1 MTYTKFLLP
10 ALFLILLNSNSFCQ
24 DKPPAIEVLGTA
36 TISVEPDIMNWTLN
50 IQEDNDNL
58 QEAVTKHDASLIKV
72 MNVLKQNGIEESK
85 IKTSGMRMTKKLYK
99 YGEEKKYGVYN
110 TIWFTSDKIEKYD
123 AISNEVIKIEDVYIT
138 STDLESSKAIETR
151 IQARTN
157 ALNAAKEKAQKIAE
171 VLGVTIGK
179 PIFISEAP
187 VDYWSP
193 VQSNV
198 NAVQQGSQTSG
209 STTLFSQGMISIES
223 RVKVVF
229 EIK

>member
-1 MTYTKFLLP
+1 MTYVKFLF
-10 ALFLILLNSNSFCQ
+10 AILFLILLNSNSYCQ
-24 DKPPAIEVLGTA
+24 EKPPAIEVLGTA
-36 TISVEPDIMNWTLN
+36 TISIEPDIMQWTLN

-85 IKTSGMRMTKKLYK
+85 IKTSGLRMTKKLYK
-99 YGEEKKYGVYN
+99 YGEEKKYAVNN

-123 AISNEVIKIEDVYIT
+123 ALSSEIIKIEDVYIT
-138 STDLESSKAIETR
+138 STDVESSKAIETR

-157 ALNAAKEKAQKIAE
+157 ALNAAREKASKMAE

-198 NAVQQGSQTSG
+198 NSIEQGRQISG
-209 STTLFSQGMISIES
+209 STILFSQGMISIEA